1 MSNSAVQAGQPGG
14 LPSGF
19 PARVGVLGGGRM
31 GAGIAHAFLVNGADV
46 LVVERDKASAQA
58 GRVRVETSAAKTIER
73 DAKGRNLDEMVSRL
87 SVSVDYADFGDRELV
102 VEAVPEDWA
111 LKVAALRRVEEQL
124 TPGTVLA
131 SNTSSLSV
139 SGLAEELARPQDFIG
154 LHFFNPVPAS
164 TLVEVVMGKQ
174 TRPELVEQART
185 WVEGLGK
192 TAVVVN
198 DAPGFASSR
207 LGVAI
212 ALEAMRMVEEGVA
225 SAEDIDNAMVLGYK
239 HPTGPLRTTD
249 IVGLDVR
256 LGIAKYLQETLG
268 ERFAPPQILRDKVA
282 RGELGRKTGKGFF
295 DWS

>member
-1 MSNSAVQAGQPGG
+1 MSDSPVA
-14 LPSGF
+14 LPTH
-19 PARVGVLGGGRM
+19 VGVFGGGRM
-31 GAGIAHAFLVNGADV
+31 GAGIAHGFLVSGAEV
-46 LVVERDKASAQA
+46 VVVERDEASAQTA
-58 GRVRVETSAAKTIER
+58 RERVEASAAKTIER
-73 DAKGRNLDEMVSRL
+73 DPGGGNLDEMLSRL
-87 SVSVDYADFGDRELV
+87 RVSVDYQEFAERQLV

-111 LKVAALRRVEEQL
+111 LKVAALRKVEDHIR
-124 TPGTVLA
+124 PGTVLA

-139 SGLAEELARPQDFIG
+139 SGLAEELARPQDFLG

-164 TLVEVVMGKQ
+164 ALIEVVLGQQ
-174 TRPELVEQART
+174 TRPELIEQARG
-185 WVEGLGK
+185 WVQELGK

-256 LGIAKYLQETLG
+256 LGIATYLHETLG

-282 RGELGRKTGKGFF
+282 RGEHGRKTGRGFF
-295 DWS
+295 DWN

>member
-1 MSNSAVQAGQPGG
+1 MNNPV
-14 LPSGF
+14 LPGF
-19 PARVGVLGGGRM
+19 PDRVGVLGGGRM
-31 GAGIAHAFLVNGADV
+31 GAGIAHAFLVKGVDV
-46 LVVERDKASAQA
+46 VVVERDEAAALA
-58 GRVRVETSAAKTIER
+58 GRERVEASAAKSIER
-73 DAKGRNLDEMVSRL
+73 NPQSGSLKEMASRL
-87 SVSVDYADFGDRELV
+87 SVSVDYAAFGDRELV

-111 LKVAALRRVEEQL
+111 LKIAALRKVEDHI

-139 SGLAEELARPQDFIG
+139 SGLAEELQRPQDFLG

-164 TLVEVVMGKQ
+164 TLVEVVIGKQ
-174 TRPELVEQART
+174 TLPELVERARS
-185 WVEGLGK
+185 WVHGLGK

-256 LGIAKYLQETLG
+256 LGIAEYLQSTLG
-268 ERFAPPQILRDKVA
+268 DRFAPPQILRDKVA
-282 RGELGRKTGKGFF
+282 QGQLGRKTGAGFY
-295 DWS
+295 DW

>member
-1 MSNSAVQAGQPGG
+1 MNNAVVPA
-14 LPSGF
+14 GF

-31 GAGIAHAFLVNGADV
+31 GAGIAHAFLVHGADV
-46 LVVERDKASAQA
+46 VVVERDEASAQA
-58 GRVRVETSAAKTIER
+58 GRGRVEASAAKTVER
-73 DAKGRNLDEMVSRL
+73 NPGADLAGMVSRL

-124 TPGTVLA
+124 APGTVLA

-139 SGLAEELARPQDFIG
+139 SGLAEELARPQDFLG

-164 TLVEVVMGKQ
+164 TLVEVVIGKQ

-185 WVEGLGK
+185 WVQGLGK

-256 LGIAKYLQETLG
+256 LGIAEYLHETLG

-282 RGELGRKTGKGFF
+282 RGDLGRKTGKGFF

>member
-1 MSNSAVQAGQPGG
+1 MNNQVTPAGSGR
-14 LPSGF
+14 LPSGL

-31 GAGIAHAFLVNGADV
+31 GAGIAHAFLVKGADV
-46 LVVERDKASAQA
+46 VVVERDQASAQA
-58 GRVRVETSAAKTIER
+58 GRERVASSAARSVER
-73 DAKGRNLDEMVSRL
+73 DPRSGNVDEMVPRL
-87 SVSVDYADFGDRELV
+87 TVSVDYEAFGDRELV

-124 TPGTVLA
+124 SPGSVLA

-139 SGLAEELARPQDFIG
+139 AGLAEELERPQDFLG

-164 TLVEVVMGKQ
+164 TLIEVVIGKQ
-174 TRPELVEQART
+174 TRPDLVERART
-185 WVEGLGK
+185 WVQGLGK

-256 LGIAKYLQETLG
+256 LGIAEYLRETLG

-282 RGELGRKTGKGFF
+282 RGELGRKTGRGFF

>member
-1 MSNSAVQAGQPGG
+1 
-14 LPSGF
+14 
-19 PARVGVLGGGRM
+19 M
-31 GAGIAHAFLVNGADV
+31 GAGIAHAFLVKGADV
-46 LVVERDKASAQA
+46 VVVERDEASAQA
-58 GRVRVETSAAKTIER
+58 GRKRVEASAAKSIER
-73 DAKGRNLDEMVSRL
+73 DPQGGNLDEMVSRL
-87 SVSVDYADFGDRELV
+87 SVSVDYAAFGDRELV

-124 TPGTVLA
+124 SPGTVLA

-139 SGLAEELARPQDFIG
+139 SGLAEELERPQDFIG

-164 TLVEVVMGKQ
+164 TLVEVVIGKQ
-174 TRPELVEQART
+174 TRPGLVEQAGT
-185 WVEGLGK
+185 WVQGLGK

-256 LGIAKYLQETLG
+256 LGIAEYLHETLG